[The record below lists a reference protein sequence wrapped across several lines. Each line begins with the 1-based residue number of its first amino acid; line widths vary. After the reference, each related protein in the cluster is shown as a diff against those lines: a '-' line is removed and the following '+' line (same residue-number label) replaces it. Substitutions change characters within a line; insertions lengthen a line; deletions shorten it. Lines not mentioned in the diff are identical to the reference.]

1 MAAAALDPH
10 AEGIGSCRGVGSVMS
25 SARMPMMTLVV
36 MAAGA
41 GSRFGGPKQLV
52 PLGPAGEVLLEYTVF
67 DALREGVGR
76 VVLVVRREAR
86 EAFRATVG
94 ARLAGRVEVEY
105 ALQDLADVPRGVVT
119 AARAKPWGTGHAV
132 LAARHLVDSP
142 FLLANGD
149 DFYGAGAIASV
160 LRFLRSSAGGWALAT
175 WPLAAT
181 LSPHGPVSRGVCAVG
196 EDGALLGV
204 TERTGIAARDGVT
217 VHSDGRFAGRER
229 VSMNLWGFRP
239 DVFTVLEEGFA
250 RFLAEHGSD
259 PSAEYQLP
267 TEVDAA
273 RRTGR
278 ATVRALPAGET
289 WFGLTH
295 PSDLDA
301 ARARIA
307 ALVDGGV
314 YPTPLWR

>member
-1 MAAAALDPH
+1 
-10 AEGIGSCRGVGSVMS
+10 
-25 SARMPMMTLVV
+25 

-41 GSRFGGPKQLV
+41 GSRFGGPKQLTPV
-52 PLGPAGEVLLEYTVF
+52 GPAGEVLLEYTAF
-67 DALREGVGR
+67 DTLRAGVER
-76 VVLVVRREAR
+76 VVLVVRRETA
-86 EAFRATVG
+86 EAFRSTVG
-94 ARLAGRVEVEY
+94 ARLTGRVEVAY
-105 ALQDLADVPRGVVT
+105 AVQEVEDVPDGAVV
-119 AARAKPWGTGHAV
+119 APRSKPWGTGHAV
-132 LAARHLVDSP
+132 LAARHAVDGP

-149 DFYGAGAIASV
+149 DFYGAAAVAAV
-160 LRFLRSSAGGWALAT
+160 LRFLREADRGWALAT